1 MNIVKNRRLPRIF
14 NRMVFRLWMIM
25 MSLVLLSVAFIWV
38 VQIFLFERNYAD
50 AAAAETQDRLKPIM
64 ESLYTEDLASD
75 SRFLSNMSRIAG
87 GELMLVNGA
96 GELLAFYTDGHS
108 IDLNSL
114 REDGRIWFTVRKSH
128 EYQQMLRGEPYQK
141 WEKANGRIFAF
152 EIGIPVRYN
161 GQLCYAILHNTLRL
175 HTILELNRRQLIL
188 LTIILTL
195 AASLLS
201 ALLSRQFTKPLY
213 IIKNAIDHLAKNDFS
228 VKAGLRRGDEL
239 GDLSQAVDE
248 LGQALQRVD
257 VLRKEVIAN
266 VSHELRSP
274 LAIIAGYAEMVRDI
288 NWRDDQQRDEDLNLI
303 IDEAGRMSEM
313 VNDILDYSL
322 LQSGYIQLKKD
333 VYNLCEIAESEVD
346 HCQKSAAEHGI
357 HLIFSS
363 CTQEV
368 LIRADALKM
377 SQVFR
382 NLLYNAINHTPDG
395 QSITLSIDG
404 NFQEG
409 FRISVINPGE
419 PIPEEDRQI
428 IWERYQRSQHENDR
442 RHGTGIGL
450 SIVSTILEAH
460 GMTYGVDCHDGL
472 TIFWFHCPPQTLAES

>member
-188 LTIILTL
+188 LAIILTL

-288 NWRDDQQRDEDLNLI
+288 NWRDDQKRDEDLNLI

-322 LQSGYIQLKKD
+322 LQSGYIQLKRM
-333 VYNLCEIAESEVD
+333 
-346 HCQKSAAEHGI
+346 
-357 HLIFSS
+357 
-363 CTQEV
+363 CT
-368 LIRADALKM
+368 
-377 SQVFR
+377 
-382 NLLYNAINHTPDG
+382 
-395 QSITLSIDG
+395 
-404 NFQEG
+404 
-409 FRISVINPGE
+409 ISVKLRN
-419 PIPEEDRQI
+419 
-428 IWERYQRSQHENDR
+428 QRSTTVRKARQ
-442 RHGTGIGL
+442 
-450 SIVSTILEAH
+450 STAFI
-460 GMTYGVDCHDGL
+460 
-472 TIFWFHCPPQTLAES
+472 

>member
-1 MNIVKNRRLPRIF
+1 
-14 NRMVFRLWMIM
+14 MVFRLWMIM

-50 AAAAETQDRLKPIM
+50 AAAAETQNRLKPIM
-64 ESLYTEDLASD
+64 ESLYTEDVASD
-75 SRFLSNMSRIAG
+75 PHFLSNMSRIAG

-128 EYQQMLRGEPYQK
+128 EYQQMLQGEPYQK
-141 WEKANGRIFAF
+141 WEKAGGRIFAF

-161 GQLCYAILHNTLRL
+161 GQRCYAILHNTLRL

-188 LTIILTL
+188 LTIILTA

-213 IIKNAIDHLAKNDFS
+213 IIKNTIDRLAKNDFS
-228 VKAGLRRGDEL
+228 VKAGLNRRDEL
-239 GDLSQAVDE
+239 GDLSQSVDE

-257 VLRKEVIAN
+257 VLRGEVIAN

-288 NWRDDQQRDEDLNLI
+288 NWKDDEQREEDLNLI
-303 IDEAGRMSEM
+303 IDEANRMSEM
-313 VNDILDYSL
+313 VSDILDYSL

-333 VYNLCEIAESEVD
+333 VYNLCEIAESEVE
-346 HCQKSAAEHGI
+346 HCQKSAIEHGI
-357 HLIFSS
+357 RLSFSS

-368 LIRADALKM
+368 LICADALKM

-382 NLLYNAINHTPDG
+382 NLIYNAINHTPDG
-395 QSITLSIDG
+395 QSITLSIEG

-419 PIPEEDRQI
+419 PIPEEDRQS
-428 IWERYQRSQHENDR
+428 IWERYQRSQHENGR

-472 TIFWFHCPPQTLAES
+472 TIFWFHCPPRTLTEV

>member
-1 MNIVKNRRLPRIF
+1 
-14 NRMVFRLWMIM
+14 MVFRLWMIM

-50 AAAAETQDRLKPIM
+50 AAAAETQNRLKPIM
-64 ESLYTEDLASD
+64 ESLYTEDVASD
-75 SRFLSNMSRIAG
+75 PHFLSNMSRIAG

-128 EYQQMLRGEPYQK
+128 EYQQMLQGEPYQK
-141 WEKANGRIFAF
+141 WEKAGGRIFAF

-161 GQLCYAILHNTLRL
+161 GQRCYAILHNTLRL

-188 LTIILTL
+188 LTIILTA

-213 IIKNAIDHLAKNDFS
+213 IIKNTIDRLAKNDFS
-228 VKAGLRRGDEL
+228 VKAGLNRRDEL
-239 GDLSQAVDE
+239 GDLSQFVDE

-257 VLRKEVIAN
+257 ELRGEVIAN

-288 NWRDDQQRDEDLNLI
+288 NWKDDEQREEDLNLI
-303 IDEAGRMSEM
+303 IDEANRMSEM
-313 VNDILDYSL
+313 VSDILDYSL

-333 VYNLCEIAESEVD
+333 VYNLCEIAESEVE
-346 HCQKSAAEHGI
+346 HCQKSAIEHGI
-357 HLIFSS
+357 RLSFSS

-368 LIRADALKM
+368 LICADALKM

-382 NLLYNAINHTPDG
+382 NLIYNAINHTPDG
-395 QSITLSIDG
+395 QSITLSIEG

-428 IWERYQRSQHENDR
+428 IWERYQRSQHENGR

-472 TIFWFHCPPQTLAES
+472 TIFWFHCPPRTLTEV